1 MTRIGNW
8 IQTASAAQLYPLD
21 PQPDEIRIQDIAH
34 QLAMTCRWAGAVRLY
49 YSVAEHS
56 VRVSYEVERHVAV
69 NGDPEHV
76 RLAALAGLLHD
87 AEEYVFGDMPRPIK
101 YEPFM
106 SGYRTASAQL
116 RRAIFRRFGVPV
128 EHWEDAVVKRFDD
141 VLLATE
147 KRDLMYPSP
156 APHDLLPPPLRS
168 RIEPWTWSEAEQR
181 FMSRFA
187 ELYRHA

>member
-1 MTRIGNW
+1 MPIGNW
-8 IQTASAAQLYPLD
+8 IQTASAAQLFPLD
-21 PQPDEIRIQDIAH
+21 PQPEDIRIQDIAH

-49 YSVAEHS
+49 YSVAEHC
-56 VRVSYEVERHVAV
+56 VRISYEVERHVAV

-76 RLAALAGLLHD
+76 RLSALAGLLHD

-106 SGYRTASAQL
+106 SGYRAASVHL
-116 RRAIFRRFGVPV
+116 RTVIFKRFGVPQEYWTDEV
-128 EHWEDAVVKRFDD
+128 IKRFDN

-147 KRDLMYPSP
+147 KRDLMYPEP
-156 APHDLLPPPLRS
+156 AAHDPLPPPLRS

-187 ELYRHA
+187 ELYRRG